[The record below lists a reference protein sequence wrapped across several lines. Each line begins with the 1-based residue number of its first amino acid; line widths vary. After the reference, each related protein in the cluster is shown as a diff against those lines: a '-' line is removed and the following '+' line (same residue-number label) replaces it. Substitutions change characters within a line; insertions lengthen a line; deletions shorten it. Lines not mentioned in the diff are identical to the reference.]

1 MPAKETRLIPPL
13 EVIRGF
19 APHDGTLASM
29 LQSRCA
35 VQPDKEY
42 LLFQGRSFSYRE
54 VLAEAARIAAVYAS
68 LGVKAGD
75 RVGIM
80 SANHPT
86 SVFTLIALASLGAT
100 MVPVNPDYGVT
111 EAAYVLNH
119 AEVCG
124 VVCAPEALATVQAV
138 FSANVGKTDGAA
150 KTTKAVKPWL
160 LLNITAQSDNQA
172 TGIQAAGIPVLS
184 ELAKNVGTPALPSQG
199 TPDAICVFIYTSGTT
214 GFPKGVMHSQK
225 NLLTAG
231 EGFVARMYLQPHD
244 RVLCVLP
251 MFHVNAIFYSF
262 SGSLAAGATLIL
274 EPKFSA
280 SNFWRVAK
288 ETGATEVNTIAAA
301 SAILMRRPRSEF
313 VSGHKLQKIYGAPF
327 DEEIFRVFNDE
338 FEVPT
343 LIEGYGMS
351 EVPGALNNPFL
362 GPHKVRS
369 MGPPSKHPDPQ
380 ISLAELKIA
389 DDDGNFLPPGKIGEL
404 VVKTPIV
411 MKGYFRDEAQTKAA
425 FRDGWFLTGDL
436 AYVDDDGYFWFVAR
450 KKDIIRKRGENISG
464 AELDRVIGNHPAV
477 LESAAIPVPS
487 DLGEDDILVAVILQN
502 GKTATPQDIADWCR
516 QHLAAIKVPR
526 YVVFVDSLP
535 HTPTNRV
542 AKFKMRED
550 KTLLA
555 NAKDLQSA

>member
-1 MPAKETRLIPPL
+1 MPIKETNLVPPL
-13 EVIRGF
+13 EVIRRF
-19 APHDGTLASM
+19 PPHDGTLASM

-54 VLAEAARIAAVYAS
+54 VLAESARIAAVYAS

-75 RVGIM
+75 RVGLV

-100 MVPVNPDYGVT
+100 MVPVNPDYGVA

-124 VVCAPEALATVQAV
+124 VVCAPEALATVQVVLAQK
-138 FSANVGKTDGAA
+138 AAETGKTNA
-150 KTTKAVKPWL
+150 PWL
-160 LLNITAQSDNQA
+160 LLNIAAPDGT
-172 TGIQAAGIPVLS
+172 QAAGIPVLS
-184 ELAKNVGTPALPSQG
+184 ELAQKMAASTLPSQG

-244 RVLCVLP
+244 RVMCVLP

-280 SNFWRVAK
+280 SNFWRVAMD
-288 ETGATEVNTIAAA
+288 TGATEVNTIAAA

-313 VSGHKLQKIYGAPF
+313 VPGHKLQKIYGAPF
-327 DEEIFRVFNDE
+327 DEEIFRVFNNE
-338 FEVPT
+338 FQVPT

-351 EVPGALNNPFL
+351 EVPGALNNPFP

-369 MGPPSKHPDPQ
+369 MGPPSKHPDPAV
-380 ISLAELKIA
+380 SLAELKIA

-436 AYVDDDGYFWFVAR
+436 AYVDEDGYFWFVAR

-487 DLGEDDILVAVILQN
+487 DLGEDDILVAVILQE
-502 GKTATPQDIADWCR
+502 GKTASAEDIADWCR

-526 YVVFVDSLP
+526 YVVFVNSLP
-535 HTPTNRV
+535 HTPTNRI

-555 NAKDLQSA
+555 NAKDLAAR

>member
-1 MPAKETRLIPPL
+1 MPAKETQLIPPL

-42 LLFQGRSFSYRE
+42 LLFQGRSFSYRD

-138 FSANVGKTDGAA
+138 FSANAGKTDGAA
-150 KTTKAVKPWL
+150 NTAKAVKPWL
-160 LLNITAQSDNQA
+160 LLNITAPDGNQA

-288 ETGATEVNTIAAA
+288 ETGATEANTIAAA

-369 MGPPSKHPDPQ
+369 MGPPSKHPEPQ
-380 ISLAELKIA
+380 ISLAELKIS
-389 DDDGNFLPPGKIGEL
+389 DDDGNFLPAGKIGEL

-477 LESAAIPVPS
+477 FESAAIPVPS
-487 DLGEDDILVAVILQN
+487 DLGEDDILVAVILQE